1 MTVQRTTLQ
10 IRFKDFA
17 KSDPVSDPTRSY
29 LDQKTCKQTKIS
41 IFPRNL
47 RDSEGKQKTNLP
59 EPMFMNFFKTTD
71 ANFLLKL
78 RVGIRSTK
86 LIRILT
92 DSDPQHYQQIYE
104 FLTRKLLVGTW

>member
-1 MTVQRTTLQ
+1 
-10 IRFKDFA
+10 
-17 KSDPVSDPTRSY
+17 
-29 LDQKTCKQTKIS
+29 
-41 IFPRNL
+41 
-47 RDSEGKQKTNLP
+47 
-59 EPMFMNFFKTTD
+59 MFMNFFKTTD